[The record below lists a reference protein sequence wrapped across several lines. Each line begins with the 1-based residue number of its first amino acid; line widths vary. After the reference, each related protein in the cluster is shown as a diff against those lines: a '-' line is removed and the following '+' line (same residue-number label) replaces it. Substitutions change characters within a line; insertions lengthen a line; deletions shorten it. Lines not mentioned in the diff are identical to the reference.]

1 MDRERDH
8 VKLHVTLINSKY
20 RQHSSTSLDED
31 ANPKLRNSRKRL
43 TFDGSKIL
51 EKFADYEFGVME
63 VEEFHLSQMY
73 AKRSDGY
80 YQPSCVI
87 TCKNS

>member
-1 MDRERDH
+1 MDLERDH
-8 VKLHVTLINSKY
+8 VKLHVTLMNSKY
-20 RQHSSTSLDED
+20 RVRSSTSLNED
-31 ANPKLRNSRKRL
+31 ANSKLRNSRKRL

-51 EKFADYEFGVME
+51 ETFADYDFGVME

-80 YQPSCVI
+80 YQPSCIV